1 MPNNKETHSHLVELL
16 IKVGENTDPA
26 ELFPVLV
33 PEAESVIRTNPY
45 AFAMAVCL
53 DRGTKADI
61 IWTIPYFILQEI
73 GHLDPYKINQLSIEG
88 LAVIVDRL
96 PKRPR
101 YRTAAPRTIKE
112 LTNLVVTAYGGDAS
126 LIWGGK
132 SAFEVKS
139 VFQSI
144 YGVGQG
150 IANMSVLLIE
160 QAYDIQFPDLDRR
173 FMDIKPDVHT
183 MRVLYRLG
191 ASDEIAEHA
200 AISAAREVSP
210 DYPGAID
217 GPLWTIGRE
226 YCHSQN
232 PACGGCPMRDVC
244 GKVGV

>member
-1 MPNNKETHSHLVELL
+1 MDNNENHKHLVDLL
-16 IKVGENTDPA
+16 LAFGDKTDPA
-26 ELFPVLV
+26 GLFPVLV
-33 PEAESVIRTNPY
+33 PEAEEIIRTNPY

-73 GHLDPYKINQLSIEG
+73 GHLDPYKINQLSIEE
-88 LAVIVDRL
+88 LSTIVDRL

-112 LTNLVVTAYGGDAS
+112 LTNLVVSAYGGDAS
-126 LIWGGK
+126 LIWRGK

-191 ASDEIAEHA
+191 VSDDIAEHA
-200 AISAAREVSP
+200 AISAARELNP

-232 PACGGCPMRDVC
+232 PACAKCPMNGVC
-244 GKVGV
+244 IKKNL